1 MPCHALQAVVF
12 DLDGTLVDSL
22 RDLAEATNASLQAA
36 GYPPR
41 PLEEYPLMVGNG
53 ARKLME
59 RALGP
64 SATPERTKHLLEGF
78 LERYDRDCL
87 RYSLPYAGMP
97 EAVAKLK
104 RQGCRL
110 FVVTNKPDAQA
121 RKIMKAL
128 YGEGLFERVCGQT
141 GRFPVKP
148 DPSLTRSLLEEAG
161 LSPDQAAFVGD
172 SGVDMETAHNA
183 GMRAVGVLW
192 GFRGEAELS
201 DAGADCLAASPEE
214 LPTLL
219 LSGGLQH

>member
-1 MPCHALQAVVF
+1 MSCHALQAVVF

-64 SATPERTKHLLEGF
+64 SANPERTKRLLEGF

-87 RYSLPYAGMP
+87 RYSRPYAGMP

-128 YGEGLFERVCGQT
+128 YGEGLT
-141 GRFPVKP
+141 
-148 DPSLTRSLLEEAG
+148 LSLLEEAG
-161 LSPDQAAFVGD
+161 LSSDQAAFVGD

>member
-1 MPCHALQAVVF
+1 
-12 DLDGTLVDSL
+12 
-22 RDLAEATNASLQAA
+22 
-36 GYPPR
+36 
-41 PLEEYPLMVGNG
+41 MVGNG

-87 RYSLPYAGMP
+87 RYSRPYAGMP

-148 DPSLTRSLLEEAG
+148 DPSLTLSLLEEAG

>member
-1 MPCHALQAVVF
+1 
-12 DLDGTLVDSL
+12 
-22 RDLAEATNASLQAA
+22 
-36 GYPPR
+36 
-41 PLEEYPLMVGNG
+41 MV
-53 ARKLME
+53 E
-59 RALGP
+59 P
-64 SATPERTKHLLEGF
+64 VSYTHL
-78 LERYDRDCL
+78 
-87 RYSLPYAGMP
+87 
-97 EAVAKLK
+97 
-104 RQGCRL
+104 L

-148 DPSLTRSLLEEAG
+148 DPSLTLSLLEEAG

-219 LSGGLQH
+219 LSLIHISPCLQHFPLQRAGTADHGHDHHAAHVDEFPAAYVCLDVSAEMCIRDRKHSGRWRRGGPGEP